1 MAKARWPVAVR
12 DRGTNRSLDD
22 DERSWRRPG
31 MPASGRQRSLKLL
44 ISRNKRAKEFW
55 QKAMRC
61 KCIYQ
66 VAAPHGP
73 VDRHLVC
80 NFDSNLS
87 TVLYKS
93 FTYLLKRQM
102 WQNLG
107 IFVLPTPNYRDCR
120 PHPTRCIIGWFE
132 AVYQVYCSHFAMVD
146 LHDQPT
152 KPMTATSCIA
162 VLYLYNR
169 LVMCN

>member
-1 MAKARWPVAVR
+1 MSKTDVR
-12 DRGTNRSLDD
+12 KCCYDNLVKHWLSLPK
-22 DERSWRRPG
+22 WLVYVFCG
-31 MPASGRQRSLKLL
+31 CLL
-44 ISRNKRAKEFW
+44 HGLVISRNKRAKEFW